1 MSGDEPTS
9 KRITNRDKS
18 IVLSGTW
25 TDAATIRP
33 QTGTWNENVARLAED
48 GSMWLLDSDRATI
61 TIPFEGTGIDVYGL
75 LLSDTQTG
83 TPPTYTYTIDTD
95 QSTTTQLPAQVFAQ
109 EELLN
114 VVGLSP
120 GKHTLVIDF
129 RRPSA
134 DWHLGF
140 DYAGMLLS
148 PSLSTIT
155 SESSTVSS
163 SSTTATTSIQTSTF
177 TSVNLPGSTSTSARP
192 QSTLTP
198 TTINTSSP
206 TPSPNSSDTQ
216 KTAGSTAPNP
226 PIAAIVGAVIG
237 VSILALLILLYIWLR
252 RRRQTR
258 SRRRNSKVMSI
269 EGGVADTT
277 GHNGGGGNS
286 NGYPTREYTPPT
298 AQSTTPT
305 SRSYS
310 HSASLAPKFFYGSG
324 TLDGSDNLSSPQT
337 SNESFPKPPRS
348 FSNSTNPIAKPG
360 LSLASKSE
368 STLGNSKAPINT
380 SRASTKH
387 NTYTYS
393 DTSHPSCIS
402 TISTR
407 EPPPAYYESPSA
419 RHPPMP
425 QPTTGTDHVQI
436 PRELL
441 TSLINHL
448 STSSSPLPQVH
459 H

>member
-1 MSGDEPTS
+1 
-9 KRITNRDKS
+9 
-18 IVLSGTW
+18 
-25 TDAATIRP
+25 
-33 QTGTWNENVARLAED
+33 
-48 GSMWLLDSDRATI
+48 MWLLDSDRATI

-140 DYAGMLLS
+140 DYADVLLS

-163 SSTTATTSIQTSTF
+163 SSTTATTSIPASTF
-177 TSVNLPGSTSTSARP
+177 TTVNLPGSTSTSARP

-206 TPSPNSSDTQ
+206 TPSPNGSDTQ
-216 KTAGSTAPNP
+216 KTTGSTAPNP
-226 PIAAIVGAVIG
+226 PIAAIVGAIIG

-252 RRRQTR
+252 KRRQTR
-258 SRRRNSKVMSI
+258 SRRRNSRVMSI
-269 EGGVADTT
+269 EGGVANTT
-277 GHNGGGGNS
+277 DHNGRGGDNR
-286 NGYPTREYTPPT
+286 YPTGEYAPSTLQST
-298 AQSTTPT
+298 STTPT
-305 SRSYS
+305 SRSYP

-324 TLDGSDNLSSPQT
+324 TLDGSDSPSSPQT
-337 SNESFPKPPRS
+337 SNESFPNPPRS
-348 FSNSTNPIAKPG
+348 FSSSTNPITKPG

-368 STLGNSKAPINT
+368 STLGNSKAPINA

-387 NTYTYS
+387 NTYAYS
-393 DTSHPSCIS
+393 DTSHPSRMS

-419 RHPPMP
+419 PHPPMP

-448 STSSSPLPQVH
+448 STSSSPHPQVH